1 MIFAVLDPSPL
12 TVCINCSFLHLYAIA
27 MGQIKMQFHVLHF
40 IDVIASSGCMAFWL
54 AETLLFKSITDKK
67 Q

>member
-1 MIFAVLDPSPL
+1 
-12 TVCINCSFLHLYAIA
+12 VCINCSFLHLYAIA